1 MNFFKKI
8 FIIIFLSTKTFKKPE
23 KKKILIIDKDLSD
36 YLKKYLKN
44 NYETIDTRFHLL
56 PLRQLNLF
64 ILLKCF
70 LKKKISFLDYV
81 YEYIRYVQP
90 KILIT
95 LIDNNSLFY
104 KLKTIFPKIKTIMI
118 QNATRTCQET
128 DVLSQSKTLKKK
140 NLSVDYYFCF
150 NKAIGEKL
158 RLFLNCVVVP
168 IGSFRSNFH
177 IKKTKKKK
185 YDFMYI
191 SVYRGHI
198 NSPPEDVI
206 FFKNLEKYL
215 LKKNKT
221 LTILGS
227 QSFHQSNEYKF
238 YKNIFKNINLNFIAR
253 TRKRNTYKILDQ
265 ANISINIDSTAGYE
279 SLSRSNK
286 VGFFCIRGNKYPF
299 HSLKFGWP
307 NSLKNKGLFWTDKN
321 NYMELE
327 RVLKYLS
334 KNNDQQFI
342 KKNRK
347 IINIVMKKNEGNKKF
362 SQLIN
367 KLIRK

>member
-1 MNFFKKI
+1 MNFLKKL
-8 FIIIFLSTKTFKKPE
+8 FIIIFFSIKSLKKPE
-23 KKKILIIDKDLSD
+23 KKKILIINKDLSD
-36 YLKKYLKN
+36 FLKKYLKE
-44 NYETIDTRFHLL
+44 NYDIIDTRFHLF
-56 PLRQLNLF
+56 PSRQLNLY

-70 LKKKISFLDYV
+70 LKIKFSFLDYV
-81 YEYIRYVQP
+81 CEYIRHVQP

-95 LIDNNSLFY
+95 LIDNDLLFY
-104 KLKTIFPKIKTIMI
+104 KLKIIFPKIKTIMI
-118 QNATRTCQET
+118 QNALRTLQKE
-128 DVLSQSKTLKKK
+128 DILSQSKILKKK
-140 NLSVDYYFCF
+140 NLAVDYYFCF
-150 NKAIGEKL
+150 NKAIGEKF
-158 RLFLNCVVVP
+158 RLFLNCIVVP

-185 YDFMYI
+185 YDYLYI
-191 SVYRGHI
+191 SVYRFHVK
-198 NSPPEDVI
+198 NAPEDII

-227 QSFHQSNEYKF
+227 QSFHQSDEYKF
-238 YKNIFKNINLNFIAR
+238 YKNIFKNVNLNFIAR
-253 TRKRNTYKILDQ
+253 SQKRNTYKILDQ
-265 ANISINIDSTAGYE
+265 SNISINIDSTAGYE

-286 VGFFCIRGNKYPF
+286 VGFFCIRGNKHPF

-307 NSLKNKGLFWTDKN
+307 NLIKNKGFFWTDKN

-327 RVLKYLS
+327 RVLNYLT
-334 KNNDQQFI
+334 KTNDEQFM

-347 IINIVMKKNEGNKKF
+347 TINIVMKKNEGNKKF
-362 SQLIN
+362 SRYIN